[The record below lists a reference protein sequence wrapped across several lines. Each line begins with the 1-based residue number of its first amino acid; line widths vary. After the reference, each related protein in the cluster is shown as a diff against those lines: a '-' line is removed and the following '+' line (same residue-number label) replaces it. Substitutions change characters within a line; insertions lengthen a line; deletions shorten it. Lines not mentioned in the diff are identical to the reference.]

1 MKWRA
6 GMEEIQ
12 EKKQEI
18 RNDLIKTLDGMSEKE
33 VAEKTKAIANRLF
46 EFANFLEANITL
58 LYVNTKHEVG
68 TGEILKRSFEY
79 GKIVVLPAFELSQYR
94 MKLLKVDD
102 LKSSLIP
109 GPRGVLEPDSQQ
121 CKKVPIDCIDI
132 AVIPGIV
139 FDEKGARIGSGSG
152 FYDRLI
158 PKLPITTRKVALSME
173 DQIVPQIPMEGHD
186 KHVDIIVTD
195 KRIIYKI

>member
-1 MKWRA
+1 
-6 GMEEIQ
+6 
-12 EKKQEI
+12 
-18 RNDLIKTLDGMSEKE
+18 MSEKA
-33 VAEKTKAIANRLF
+33 VLEKTEAIENRLF
-46 EFANFLEANITL
+46 EFANFLEATITL
-58 LYVNTKHEVG
+58 LYVNGTHEVD
-68 TGEILKRSFEY
+68 TQQILHRSFEHN
-79 GKIVVLPAFELSQYR
+79 KIVVLPSFDMSHHK
-94 MKLLKVDD
+94 MKLFKVDD
-102 LKSSLIP
+102 LESNLVS
-109 GPRGVLEPDSQQ
+109 GPRGVLEPDAGQ

-139 FDEKGARIGSGSG
+139 FDEKGARIGCGSG

-173 DQIVPQIPMEGHD
+173 DQIVPQIPMESHD

>member
-1 MKWRA
+1 
-6 GMEEIQ
+6 MEEIQ

-18 RNDLIKTLDGMSEKE
+18 RNDLIKTLEGMSEKE
-33 VAEKTKAIANRLF
+33 VAEKTKAIENRLF

-68 TGEILKRSFEY
+68 TVEILKRSFEY
-79 GKIVVLPAFELSQYR
+79 GKIVVLPAFDLSHYK

-102 LKSSLIP
+102 LKSSLVP
-109 GPRGVLEPDSQQ
+109 GPRSVLEPDSKQ

-132 AVIPGIV
+132 AVVPGIV

-158 PKLPITTRKVALSME
+158 PKLPITTRKVGLSME
-173 DQIVPQIPMEGHD
+173 DQIVPQIPMESHD